1 MKDLKTR
8 YEKICSDYI
17 KTFVKKHDYEFSGWV
32 GDDIGG
38 IACFVEQYYFNLN
51 DIVYDVNNNLPQ
63 NLIFEWQEYLVDKH
77 FKNQELG
84 VEDVNINLRSYWKGM
99 RL

>member
-1 MKDLKTR
+1 MKDLKSR

-17 KTFVKKHDYEFSGWV
+17 RAFVKKHDYEFSGWV
-32 GDDIGG
+32 SDEVGG
-38 IACFVEQYYFNLN
+38 IACFIEQYYFNLN
-51 DIVYDVNNNLPQ
+51 DIVYDVNNDLPV

-77 FKNQELG
+77 FQNQKTG

-99 RL
+99 RV